1 MGRDVGDCRQRELNW
16 GSEAEHAV
24 HEAPELA
31 GLLLAIH
38 NPSNQSRKADHDFL
52 LHNRGKPSFPVRISL
67 MPGIH
72 AEQEMANMMKGK
84 ATREHKMSPKSE
96 N

>member
-1 MGRDVGDCRQRELNW
+1 MGRDVGNCRQRELNW
-16 GSEAEHAV
+16 GSEAEHAM

-38 NPSNQSRKADHDFL
+38 NLSNQSRKADCNFL
-52 LHNRGKPSFPVRISL
+52 LHNHGKLSFLVRISP

-72 AEQEMANMMKGK
+72 AEQDTANMMKGK
-84 ATREHKMSPKSE
+84 ETRKHKMSLKSE